1 MKSALMENGS
11 RHSSYPKKGF
21 REKERR
27 NSTRNGIDTLVN
39 DSPLMA
45 AQRKKLQSLFGSA
58 AQPQEEP
65 APKSNNTGLPDKLK
79 AGIENLSGL
88 SMDHVKVHYNSS
100 MPAQLNALAY
110 AQGGDIHVAPG
121 QEQHL
126 PHEAW
131 HVVQQA
137 QGRVKPT
144 MQMAGGVAVNDDRGM
159 EREADA
165 MGARAAQMKVEKAPN
180 LDGAAE
186 RLAGGRA
193 VIQKLE
199 TEKLNVVGEDHD
211 ESNARRDRERAY
223 CMSVAP
229 DGYWLEHEF
238 QHEGQW
244 GDDVLLR
251 AISLLRKAAQAW
263 QDIVSLLMTPMEDN
277 LEKKRVVGNRF
288 REHIG
293 YIHPSTIQNAFAKQ
307 NGTWER
313 MVENYAKNYG
323 GAYASLKKYMNDETT
338 DDDVTNNMLGI
349 VLDVNKLTARFSED
363 EDLDRERSEHMHR
376 VANRAQEAG
385 KRGVWKVGDS
395 HIFDM
400 LIISSFRAN
409 KYHLE
414 SQAEFNAGLQN
425 FENRT

>member
-1 MKSALMENGS
+1 MKQSLKESPSHHSARWIGAAQRKS
-11 RHSSYPKKGF
+11 RPRAPQG
-21 REKERR
+21 
-27 NSTRNGIDTLVN
+27 GIASLVN

-45 AQRKKLQSLFGSA
+45 AQRKTLQSLFGDTV
-58 AQPQEEP
+58 QRQEEP
-65 APKSNNTGLPDKLK
+65 AQKPNNTGLPDHLK

-110 AQGGDIHVAPG
+110 AQGSDIHVAPG

-144 MQMAGGVAVNDDRGM
+144 MQMAGGAVVNDDRGL
-159 EREADA
+159 ESEADV
-165 MGARAAQMKVEKAPN
+165 MGARAAQMKAEKAPN
-180 LDGAAE
+180 LDGTAE
-186 RLAGGRA
+186 RPAGGRA
-193 VIQKLE
+193 VMQKLDA
-199 TEKLNVVGEDHD
+199 EKLNVVGEDHG
-211 ESNARRDRERAY
+211 ESNARRGREMAY

-229 DGYWLEHEF
+229 EGYWLEHGF
-238 QHEGQW
+238 QHEGEW
-244 GDDVLLR
+244 GDDVRLR

-263 QDIVSLLMTPMEDN
+263 EYIVSVTMGLGDDTPNKKALVTEAVLEN
-277 LEKKRVVGNRF
+277 LD
-288 REHIG
+288 
-293 YIHPSTIQNAFAKQ
+293 YIHPSTIWNAFTWPEGQTVAKKYDQ
-307 NGTWER
+307 GYKATLALF
-313 MVENYAKNYG
+313 ENYKSDKATSD
-323 GAYASLKKYMNDETT
+323 ALVD
-338 DDDVTNNMLGI
+338 NMLGI
-349 VLDVNKLTARFSED
+349 VADVNKLTARFPED
-363 EDLDRERSEHMHR
+363 EDLDRERSENMHR

-385 KRGVWKVGDS
+385 RRGVWKVGDS